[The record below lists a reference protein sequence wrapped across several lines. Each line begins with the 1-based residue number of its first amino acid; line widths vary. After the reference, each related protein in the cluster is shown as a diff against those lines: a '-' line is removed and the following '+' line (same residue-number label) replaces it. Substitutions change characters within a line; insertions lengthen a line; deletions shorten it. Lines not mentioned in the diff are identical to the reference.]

1 MFSDYPWPLWLCIDV
16 CAFEEVVIFSS
27 VYRLALTGKALYQST
42 WPGFWAGCLIGIC
55 TGACCWSQAGW
66 PGACVSGWV
75 GLLPGHTRM
84 GLNLGLQG
92 GLGAWDCSVRPRS
105 WVHRGQPG
113 KWATVACLALGW
125 AWSLGAGSWAWSS
138 AGFYSWGHRCRSGAV
153 IKLGVYTSLSLPHNK
168 GHFSPHCIVQAW
180 DWGDVGNVKLPFLFS
195 SLNLFL
201 FLYFS
206 QVL

>member
-113 KWATVACLALGW
+113 KWGYSGLSGTGLGLKPGCRVMGLVQCWVLQLGPQVQVWCCDKVGCLHFTLLTPQQRAFLSTLYCPGLRLGW
-125 AWSLGAGSWAWSS
+125 
-138 AGFYSWGHRCRSGAV
+138 RR
-153 IKLGVYTSLSLPHNK
+153 
-168 GHFSPHCIVQAW
+168 
-180 DWGDVGNVKLPFLFS
+180 
-195 SLNLFL
+195 
-201 FLYFS
+201 
-206 QVL
+206 